1 LDILQQQK
9 NLEIDL
15 LKKDKE
21 QLYIQ
26 LTDANKTIE
35 NKEMIINR
43 LQNEL
48 NEANQKLS
56 EKSDSRLE

>member
-35 NKEMIINR
+35 KKEMIINR

-48 NEANQKLS
+48 NEANQKLAES
-56 EKSDSRLE
+56 SDSRMK

>member
-1 LDILQQQK
+1 LDNLQQQK

-56 EKSDSRLE
+56 EKSDSRLK

>member
-1 LDILQQQK
+1 LDNLQQQK

-35 NKEMIINR
+35 KKEMIINR

-48 NEANQKLS
+48 NEANQKLAES
-56 EKSDSRLE
+56 SDSRLK

>member
-1 LDILQQQK
+1 MDNLQQQK

-35 NKEMIINR
+35 NNEMIINR

-56 EKSDSRLE
+56 EKSDSRLK

>member
-1 LDILQQQK
+1 LDNLQQQK

>member
-1 LDILQQQK
+1 LDNLQQQK

-43 LQNEL
+43 LQNAL

-56 EKSDSRLE
+56 EKSDSRLK

>member
-1 LDILQQQK
+1 MDILQQQK

-56 EKSDSRLE
+56 EKSDSRLK

>member
-1 LDILQQQK
+1 MDILQQQK

-35 NKEMIINR
+35 KKEMIINR

-48 NEANQKLS
+48 NEANQKLAES
-56 EKSDSRLE
+56 SDSRLK

>member
-1 LDILQQQK
+1 LDNLQQQK

-35 NKEMIINR
+35 NNEMIINR

-56 EKSDSRLE
+56 EKSDSRLK

>member
-1 LDILQQQK
+1 MDNLQQQK

-56 EKSDSRLE
+56 EKSDSRLK

>member
-35 NKEMIINR
+35 KKEMIINR

-48 NEANQKLS
+48 NEANQKLAES
-56 EKSDSRLE
+56 SDSRLK